1 MIKKAI
7 LILGLILFSTTT
19 LWAYPVD
26 SLLRVLDACI
36 TNHHLY
42 VKKAGKSDSLSSGL
56 FKRSMQLIENGFP
69 EEAKELLDASRSRQ
83 LSEEERADYYG
94 CRIKLNEYLYS
105 CYQTDTLGTH
115 YLVRK
120 DAYQDSL
127 FQLLPDGT
135 SEKRFYEAIRAIKK
149 QEYNTAR
156 QIFSRLMESE
166 INNPAL
172 LMPVYKEAAW
182 LATTMGHQDEADCY
196 HVKEAIVNIK
206 GRLNDYSGLIEV
218 ALMQMR
224 HGNLEEAGKY
234 LDDVR
239 ELAGFSSSPLLA
251 MQLNRAQSL
260 LKEAGYENYARQKQR
275 IYFFIFVLSVMAVI
289 LLFSLRK
296 INKQMG
302 VIETAKK
309 QVDDLNTDLEDKNR
323 VLEKINEELTFLT
336 DKLTMLNSQL
346 NEANLLKEEYIGH
359 FLNQCSEYLHKLQDY
374 KKMVNRKIQAGQL
387 EELFKQNAGN
397 RMMQEE
403 MKELYRKFDVA
414 FLKIFPHFV
423 ERFNELLMPE
433 EQFILKKDELLNTE
447 LRLFALIRLGV
458 KDSSQIADFLG
469 YSVTTIYTYRTRIKN
484 KSAGNRDEFENQVMK
499 ISQ

>member
-1 MIKKAI
+1 MKKGT
-7 LILGLILFSTTT
+7 LILVLVMLGTEN
-19 LWAYPVD
+19 LWAYPID
-26 SLLRVLDACI
+26 SLLRVLDAGI

-42 VKKAGKSDSLSSGL
+42 VEKAGKSASLSPSP
-56 FKRSMQLIENGFP
+56 FKRGRQLIENGFLYEA
-69 EEAKELLDASRSRQ
+69 EEFLDAVRSQ
-83 LSEEERADYYG
+83 ELPKEDIADYYR
-94 CRIKLNEYLYS
+94 CRIQLNGYLYS
-105 CYQTDTLGTH
+105 CYQKDTLG
-115 YLVRK
+115 YKYAARK
-120 DAYQDSL
+120 EAFQDSL
-127 FQLLPDGT
+127 FSILPDGAP
-135 SEKRFYEAIRAIKK
+135 EKKIHEAVRAVKK
-149 QEYNTAR
+149 QKYNTAR
-156 QIFSRLMESE
+156 HIFSRLMEGETDS
-166 INNPAL
+166 PTL
-172 LMPVYKEAAW
+172 LMSVYKEAAL
-182 LATTMGHQDEADCY
+182 LAAIQGRQDEADYY
-196 HVKEAIVNIK
+196 HLQEAIISVK
-206 GRLNDYSGLIEV
+206 GALNDYSGLIEV

-224 HGNLEEAGKY
+224 RGNLEEAGKY
-234 LDDVR
+234 LDDVH

-323 VLEKINEELTFLT
+323 VLEKINEELTSLT

-423 ERFNELLMPE
+423 ESFNELLMPE